1 MDYEQFTAHFAKA
14 LLEFGKMPEG
24 AQPPQNAI
32 TLWKAINHGIE
43 RVADALTKPPEK

>member
-1 MDYEQFTAHFAKA
+1 MDHRDFAHIAKA
-14 LLEFGKMPEG
+14 LRQFGKMPED

-43 RVADALTKPPEK
+43 RVADALMKPPEN